1 MSYVRGADIDIEIV
15 KFMDTNSKTIF
26 IRSPNRNEYQIN
38 NKFNK
43 IYFLF
48 FFFVG
53 PSIFFY
59 HPTMVERI
67 YLDNHIR
74 KLHIRYMLCVRIY
87 VTAGQYLMETISE
100 LIYTPKTERDYG
112 TLACWGK
119 NSIGKQSDPCLFQVV
134 PAGKY
139 AQTHIRI
146 NMRKFIY
153 LFY

>member
-1 MSYVRGADIDIEIV
+1 
-15 KFMDTNSKTIF
+15 
-26 IRSPNRNEYQIN
+26 
-38 NKFNK
+38 
-43 IYFLF
+43 
-48 FFFVG
+48 
-53 PSIFFY
+53 
-59 HPTMVERI
+59 MVERI

-146 NMRKFIY
+146 NMRNLYICSTENNAVPITGYSVGSKYIRKNMFFIGFCLY
-153 LFY
+153 TF